1 MSLTRL
7 STPKLHS
14 LKRKLDTFLYGFG
27 FNVALDNAEKD
38 RTYKGFILSLRKAL
52 LWQIEQVNKD
62 INFERLMQ
70 VKKFKVPPSENKEM
84 AAIIRAIFEDLD
96 LGVAF
101 EQFDE
106 GLGVYIE
113 WGANAGGQAALDKLG
128 IDGVFGVTD
137 PNWLKYLDSA
147 ENLLITSV
155 DDTTKRWIAGI
166 LQEGIENHLTTLEL
180 RDLLMTEAKIL
191 SPVRAEMIARTEI
204 ANVMNR
210 TELESYKRAG
220 ILQKRWRTSRDER
233 VCQWCAPLDNTIVA
247 TEETF
252 SQTAKASKGAK
263 EITYTKQAPPL
274 HIRCRCFLQAVEDE
288 WWQVGDKRV
297 WMGN

>member
-1 MSLTRL
+1 MKSTRL
-7 STPKLHS
+7 STPKLNK

-27 FNVALDNAEKD
+27 FNVALDNVEKD
-38 RTYKGFILSLRKAL
+38 RAYKRLIFNLRKAL

-106 GLGVYIE
+106 GLGVYLE

-128 IDGVFGVTD
+128 IDGVFGVID
-137 PNWLKYLDSA
+137 PAWLKYLDNI

-155 DDTTKRWIAGI
+155 DNTTKKWIAGI

-204 ANVMNR
+204 ANVMNQ
-210 TELESYKRAG
+210 TELESYRRSGIREKRF
-220 ILQKRWRTSRDER
+220 RTSRDER
-233 VCQWCAPLDNTIVA
+233 VCLWCKPLDNTVISR
-247 TEETF
+247 EEFFT
-252 SQTAKASKGAK
+252 STAKASKGAK
-263 EITYTKQAPPL
+263 EITYTRIVPPL
-274 HIRCRCFLQAVEDE
+274 HIGCRCFIQAVEDE
-288 WWQVGDKRV
+288 WWQVGEQRI
-297 WMGN
+297 WMGD